1 LTSKGS
7 ILKSKK
13 NLRGELMFYYWDNL
27 TGKDGMRQ
35 VVALS
40 EGENYP
46 QINAFCFKNKQSRLS
61 LPALLVS
68 RG

>member
-13 NLRGELMFYYWDNL
+13 NLRGELMFYFYNL

-40 EGENYP
+40 EDENYP
-46 QINAFCFKNKQSRLS
+46 QIIAFCFKNKQSRLS